1 MLINTLVFLLFSCL
15 CLRCDVIAQIMC
27 VCVCVSA
34 GHPSVTMAPNRDSD
48 SALLPVLQKEDP
60 PTQLSLLSQSIMDQQ
75 VCVFIFQIIN
85 AFLVCDSHDIKA
97 CVFWLP
103 VLFLLTGHIIA
114 QLFFPHQTSVHSYC
128 S

>member
-85 AFLVCDSHDIKA
+85 AFLVCDSHDTKLVFFLVA
-97 CVFWLP
+97 CPIFANG
-103 VLFLLTGHIIA
+103 TH
-114 QLFFPHQTSVHSYC
+114 YC
-128 S
+128 SVILPTSNISS